1 MNLSPILDPL
11 NDAQRAAVAHDAGHL
26 IVLAGAGSGKTRVLV
41 HRIAWLVR
49 GAGVSPQG
57 ILAVTFTNKAA
68 REMRERLADLLG
80 MAAQG
85 MWVGT
90 FHGLAH
96 RLLKTHWRDAGLTEN
111 FQILDADDQLRLIK
125 RVYVARGLDPER
137 WPPRQAQWYINAQKD
152 EGLRPQHIQETSDP
166 FVAAMLGVYRDYEAA
181 CARGGVVDFG
191 ELLLRAHEL
200 WLRHPELLAH
210 YQQRFG
216 HLLVDEFQDT
226 NAIQYA
232 WLRLLAGESSRVT
245 VVGDDDQ
252 SIYGWRGAR
261 IENIRDFSRHFA
273 GASTVRL
280 EQNYRS
286 TATILDAANAVIA
299 HNAGRMGKELWTS
312 GERGERIS
320 VYAAYNEQDEA
331 RFIAERIQV
340 WLAAG
345 GSCDEVALLY
355 RSNAQS
361 RVLEEALL
369 RAAIPYRIH
378 GGHRFYERLE
388 IRNALAYLRLL
399 VNPDDDAAVERV
411 LNVPTRG
418 IGERTVAQLREVAR
432 AGGISLWQVLRNGV
446 SDLPARAAGAVRGFT
461 ALIEELRA
469 DVDRFDLAEL
479 ADRMLTRTGLL
490 EFHRRETGE
499 RGAARVEN
507 LDELISACRA
517 FVPEVPDQPLLPQFL
532 DAAALDAGDAQAEG
546 DSAAVQLMTLHSA
559 KGLEFPLVF
568 MAGVEENLFPHKMS
582 LDEPGRLEE
591 ERRLCYVGITRAM
604 TKLYLTWAETRNLHG
619 REQFNTPSRF
629 LRDIPAELLEEVRL
643 RATITRPVSFTARPV
658 SYATRPSTGTAKLA
672 DNGTGFV
679 LGQRVAHKKFGEG
692 VVLGFEGL
700 GPQARVQVNF
710 RSGGTKWLVMQF
722 AGLSPLG

>member
-1 MNLSPILDPL
+1 M
-11 NDAQRAAVAHDAGHL
+11 
-26 IVLAGAGSGKTRVLV
+26 
-41 HRIAWLVR
+41 
-49 GAGVSPQG
+49 
-57 ILAVTFTNKAA
+57 
-68 REMRERLADLLG
+68 
-80 MAAQG
+80 
-85 MWVGT
+85 
-90 FHGLAH
+90 
-96 RLLKTHWRDAGLTEN
+96 
-111 FQILDADDQLRLIK
+111 
-125 RVYVARGLDPER
+125 
-137 WPPRQAQWYINAQKD
+137 
-152 EGLRPQHIQETSDP
+152 
-166 FVAAMLGVYRDYEAA
+166 
-181 CARGGVVDFG
+181 
-191 ELLLRAHEL
+191 
-200 WLRHPELLAH
+200 
-210 YQQRFG
+210 
-216 HLLVDEFQDT
+216 
-226 NAIQYA
+226 
-232 WLRLLAGESSRVT
+232 
-245 VVGDDDQ
+245 
-252 SIYGWRGAR
+252 
-261 IENIRDFSRHFA
+261 
-273 GASTVRL
+273 
-280 EQNYRS
+280 
-286 TATILDAANAVIA
+286 
-299 HNAGRMGKELWTS
+299 
-312 GERGERIS
+312 
-320 VYAAYNEQDEA
+320 
-331 RFIAERIQV
+331 
-340 WLAAG
+340 
-345 GSCDEVALLY
+345 
-355 RSNAQS
+355 
-361 RVLEEALL
+361 

-411 LNVPTRG
+411 LNTPTRG

-446 SDLPARAAGAVRGFT
+446 GDLPARAAGAVRGFT

-479 ADRMLTRTGLL
+479 ADRMLARTGLL

-517 FVPEVPDQPLLPQFL
+517 FVPEAPDQPLLPQFL

-546 DSAAVQLMTLHSA
+546 DTAAVQLMTLHSA

-643 RATITRPVSFTARPV
+643 RATITRPVSFAARPV
-658 SYATRPSTGTAKLA
+658 SYATRPSSGAARLA

-710 RSGGTKWLVMQF
+710 RSGGAKWLVMQF
-722 AGLSPLG
+722 AGLSALS